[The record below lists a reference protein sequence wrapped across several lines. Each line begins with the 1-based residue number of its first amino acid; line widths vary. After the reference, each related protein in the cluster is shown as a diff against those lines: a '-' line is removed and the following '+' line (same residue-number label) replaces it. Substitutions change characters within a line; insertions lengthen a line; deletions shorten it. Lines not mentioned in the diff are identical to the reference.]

1 MFEPHD
7 DRRTED
13 VPSKAGG
20 RVVAVAGFVIGFAVG
35 WLAWDRLVVPALSGD
50 PTAENPS
57 GQPAEWIYYG
67 SLALCVAVSLFVVS
81 VIGEWIGIRRRKR
94 AAG

>member
-1 MFEPHD
+1 M
-7 DRRTED
+7 
-13 VPSKAGG
+13 
-20 RVVAVAGFVIGFAVG
+20 
-35 WLAWDRLVVPALSGD
+35 VPALSGD

-81 VIGEWIGIRRRKR
+81 VIGEWIGSRRRKR